1 MDGIADC
8 GLRIAD
14 WRKFASGKVV
24 RSRVFHFTFLIF
36 NCLIAGC
43 GNSSNGTASPSKSA
57 PSAIVIYSPHGAELE
72 GDVKKRFEAAHPE
85 YTVQF
90 LDLGGGEILAK
101 LKAEQQQPRADVWW
115 GGSPVDFNRAEAAG
129 LLDPYAPEWTRN
141 LPEDAKSPAGAWVA
155 TFRTPEV
162 IMYNANVLKREEV
175 PDTWDGLLDPKW
187 KGKIV
192 IRDVRASATMKTIFG
207 SLILRAE
214 NVDAGF
220 EFLRKLDAN
229 TGAYAANPQVLYDYM
244 KSGRCPVTLWNMAD
258 ALLQKSFGYP
268 FEYVIPRDAIV
279 PVEPIA
285 LIKGGPN
292 PTGAKLF
299 HDFVNTPAQL
309 ILMARERNRLPART
323 DISVDQLPEWMRNL
337 KLEPMK
343 IDWSVLD
350 KNLEKWIA
358 RWDSEI
364 KGKGGQH

>member
-1 MDGIADC
+1 MKGIADC

-14 WRKFASGKVV
+14 WR
-24 RSRVFHFTFLIF
+24 RSHPWTLYLAAFVCAIILSS
-36 NCLIAGC
+36 C
-43 GNSSNGTASPSKSA
+43 GNSGGGAAPSKASPA
-57 PSAIVIYSPHGAELE
+57 AIVIYSPHGAELE

-115 GGSPVDFNRAEAAG
+115 GGSPVDFDRAESAG
-129 LLDPYAPEWTRN
+129 LLEPYAPDWTRN
-141 LPEDAKSPAGAWVA
+141 LPPDAKSPSGAWVA

-162 IMYNANVLKREEV
+162 IMYNATLLKRDEI
-175 PDTWDGLLDPKW
+175 PDTWDGLLEAKW

-207 SLILRAE
+207 ALILRAE
-214 NVDAGF
+214 NPEAGF

-258 ALLQKSFGYP
+258 ALLQKGFGYP
-268 FEYVIPRDAIV
+268 FDYVIPRGAIV

-285 LIKGGPN
+285 LVKGGPN
-292 PTGAKLF
+292 PVGAKLF
-299 HDFVNTPAQL
+299 HDFVNTPEQL
-309 ILMARERNRLPART
+309 GLMARERNRLPART
-323 DISVDQLPEWMRNL
+323 DIPVEQLPDWMRTL
-337 KLEPMK
+337 KLDPVT
-343 IDWSVLD
+343 IDWAMLD

-358 RWDSEI
+358 RWDAEI
-364 KGKGGQH
+364 KGKSGQR